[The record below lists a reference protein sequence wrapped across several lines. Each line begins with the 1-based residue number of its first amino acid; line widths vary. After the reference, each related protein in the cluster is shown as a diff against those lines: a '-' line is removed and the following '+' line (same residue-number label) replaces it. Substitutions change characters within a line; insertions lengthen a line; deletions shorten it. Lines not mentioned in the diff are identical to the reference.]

1 MGKNI
6 ANAALRTHKA
16 TSQHSAPLG
25 LCARAR
31 GRMVFRK
38 DCEMLVY
45 RSPVY
50 GAGCFAEMHSS
61 STLESACHATGV
73 AAPCWG
79 IDGNANY
86 TVFQPR
92 LHGSNNIHVSRCRKI
107 ARHVQWHGPE
117 CHRGAPRST
126 FLNAVRVCPLLDTQH
141 HAWSERLSLQM
152 LITWLKSAQVGSS
165 LSFSQIV
172 AWAYERSPCSVTALL
187 GQCLN

>member
-1 MGKNI
+1 
-6 ANAALRTHKA
+6 
-16 TSQHSAPLG
+16 
-25 LCARAR
+25 
-31 GRMVFRK
+31 MVFRK

-50 GAGCFAEMHSS
+50 GAGCFAEMHGS
-61 STLESACHATGV
+61 STLESACRATGV

-86 TVFQPR
+86 TVFQPH

-126 FLNAVRVCPLLDTQH
+126 LLNAVRVCPLLDTQH
-141 HAWSERLSLQM
+141 HTWSERLSLQM
-152 LITWLKSAQVGSS
+152 LTTCA
-165 LSFSQIV
+165 
-172 AWAYERSPCSVTALL
+172 SVW
-187 GQCLN
+187 